1 MKFNQWIGRRSQLG
15 KELLE
20 ERIQNLTDQW
30 WEAKQKGDDQLAE
43 KLKHKLNTEYNTSVL
58 DSKW

>member
-1 MKFNQWIGRRSQLG
+1 MKFNQWIEKRSQLG

-30 WEAKQKGDDQLAE
+30 WEAKQKGNDEVAD
-43 KLKHKLNTEYNTSVL
+43 KLEFILDTKYNVQVL